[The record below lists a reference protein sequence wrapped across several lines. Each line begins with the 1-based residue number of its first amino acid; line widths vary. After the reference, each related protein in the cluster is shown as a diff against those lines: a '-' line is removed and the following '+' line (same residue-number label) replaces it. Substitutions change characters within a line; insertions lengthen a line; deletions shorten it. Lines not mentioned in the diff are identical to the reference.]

1 MLVQKFTSW
10 EADTAPYYESFE
22 CGFLKLDG
30 TWDSDLSCR
39 TKVKLCTVC
48 KITGNPVMILKGT
61 CNESPLDWLFYIAH
75 DENRNIF
82 YEGYRS
88 SSIVLANGS
97 WNLISSQ
104 VSSSDLTIQM
114 PAGQDSSSTPLGRKN
129 WSVLNTACGMDKLQ
143 DKSFSISVCI
153 VGEEF
158 SCDSGEC
165 VSIFQRCDS
174 NLDCSDGS
182 DESNCDTIRIP
193 DSYEKS
199 APPELKRDLM
209 EANPIFTQIDIL
221 NIDFIDTVAMS
232 AGMTVEIQMTWRDHK
247 LVFENILDGKEN
259 LHSFKVIA
267 KREFEKIWLPMTE
280 IIHENAVI
288 GKVTED
294 KVFNVKIVGKSLP
307 EEINLEEDVEALLY
321 FGSKNDLVMSQRFK
335 LEYRCDF
342 FLRNYPFDEQA
353 CNFILM
359 MKLKGNNSI
368 KFAENNPPVIYKGPS
383 ILREFEVTN
392 LLANTSLTEYETRF
406 MYSISL
412 KRLYMQAISTTFFQ
426 SFLLSVLAYFTLYIN
441 IIDFSNRFMGALTSL
456 LVLAAL
462 LSSINSSLPQ
472 TAYFKHIDFWFFFFI
487 INIVLIIF
495 VHIIVDFF
503 LNQEKDIVSPLI
515 ITSMPKMQNRSL
527 HLKKRE
533 IKKKSTLVNK
543 IAKIS
548 IPVMILLFITLYFEI
563 TTTM

>member
-1 MLVQKFTSW
+1 MNVF
-10 EADTAPYYESFE
+10 DRF
-22 CGFLKLDG
+22 
-30 TWDSDLSCR
+30 
-39 TKVKLCTVC
+39 
-48 KITGNPVMILKGT
+48 
-61 CNESPLDWLFYIAH
+61 
-75 DENRNIF
+75 
-82 YEGYRS
+82 
-88 SSIVLANGS
+88 
-97 WNLISSQ
+97 
-104 VSSSDLTIQM
+104 
-114 PAGQDSSSTPLGRKN
+114 
-129 WSVLNTACGMDKLQ
+129 
-143 DKSFSISVCI
+143 
-153 VGEEF
+153 
-158 SCDSGEC
+158 
-165 VSIFQRCDS
+165 DS

-221 NIDFIDTVAMS
+221 NIDFIDTVTMS

-267 KREFEKIWLPMTE
+267 KREFEKIWLPMPE

-294 KVFNVKIVGKSLP
+294 KVFNVKIVGRSLP

-368 KFAENNPPVIYKGPS
+368 KFAENNPPVIYKGPR

-392 LLANTSLTEYETRF
+392 LLANTSL
-406 MYSISL
+406 
-412 KRLYMQAISTTFFQ
+412 
-426 SFLLSVLAYFTLYIN
+426 
-441 IIDFSNRFMGALTSL
+441 RFMGALTSL

-472 TAYFKHIDFWFFFFI
+472 TVYFKHIDFGFFFFI

-495 VHIIVDFF
+495 VHIVIDFF
-503 LNQEKDIVSPLI
+503 LNQEKDVVSPLI
-515 ITSMPKMQNRSL
+515 ITSMPKMQKRSL
-527 HLKKRE
+527 HLKKPE